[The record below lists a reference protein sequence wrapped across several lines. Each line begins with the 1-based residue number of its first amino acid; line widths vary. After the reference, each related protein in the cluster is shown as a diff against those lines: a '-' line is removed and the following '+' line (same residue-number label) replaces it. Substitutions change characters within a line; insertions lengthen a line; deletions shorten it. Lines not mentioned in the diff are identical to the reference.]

1 MSRTMP
7 QAAPACNTCL
17 DLRYWERS
25 HPSIEALDRLSD
37 HDGSTK
43 TVRVSFEPD
52 TIQLSAT
59 RCQLC
64 AILLEGLVRFLGPQ
78 GMESCYHIEL
88 TVGLPSTIRL
98 DITYYDTSYKQR
110 AIEFYTTQEVSQ
122 TLKPLMPFPRGYHVR
137 PTMNSCSNRE
147 KPVLPKRVVRLAS
160 YNMSPVLYETS
171 HGERA
176 DYVALS
182 YCWGGEKHLLTTQNT
197 IRSHKA
203 GIPWSQIPQTLKD
216 AMQLTLELG
225 VEFIWIDALCIIQDD
240 PVDWMEEA
248 SKFGSVYRD
257 ALITVS
263 VTASPNTT
271 SGIFCGERSHRH
283 NLRTH
288 VASMEN
294 IDIYMRQACSTTY
307 VGLFEHLNIFGN
319 GYQEEEVL
327 PILGR
332 GWTFQERILS
342 RRLLHCS
349 SEELAWECV
358 HGHLRS
364 IPDTKKV
371 VEGRLRNGVSEAWD
385 RTNSPLREWQELTV
399 AYSSC
404 QFTYSR
410 DRLVALEGI
419 AQKFQQFGLGPY
431 FYDLPTW
438 SWASVY
444 HKCHYNYHHFSPSY
458 QSISV
463 CDILRSPSGVAP
475 DSDFSSRALVISS
488 KIVDATIRLQEGYSG
503 IPLDVE
509 VIIDGKIYNM
519 IADIKQ
525 WPESSN
531 EWENI
536 QEDERLYNGQAV
548 LCLELSTYQLLGRS
562 QSVKV
567 FLVLRESPEAH
578 DRYRRVGIM
587 VVSESWKPGVG
598 DVPAQIQHIDQHAN
612 KRTLEIV

>member
-1 MSRTMP
+1 MP

-110 AIEFYTTQEVSQ
+110 AIEFYTTQA
-122 TLKPLMPFPRGYHVR
+122 
-137 PTMNSCSNRE
+137 CSNRE

-358 HGHLRS
+358 SGDIRCECAS
-364 IPDTKKV
+364 MVPYT
-371 VEGRLRNGVSEAWD
+371 RPNVS
-385 RTNSPLREWQELTV
+385 
-399 AYSSC
+399 
-404 QFTYSR
+404 
-410 DRLVALEGI
+410 
-419 AQKFQQFGLGPY
+419 
-431 FYDLPTW
+431 
-438 SWASVY
+438 
-444 HKCHYNYHHFSPSY
+444 
-458 QSISV
+458 
-463 CDILRSPSGVAP
+463 
-475 DSDFSSRALVISS
+475 
-488 KIVDATIRLQEGYSG
+488 
-503 IPLDVE
+503 
-509 VIIDGKIYNM
+509 
-519 IADIKQ
+519 
-525 WPESSN
+525 
-531 EWENI
+531 
-536 QEDERLYNGQAV
+536 
-548 LCLELSTYQLLGRS
+548 
-562 QSVKV
+562 
-567 FLVLRESPEAH
+567 
-578 DRYRRVGIM
+578 
-587 VVSESWKPGVG
+587 
-598 DVPAQIQHIDQHAN
+598 
-612 KRTLEIV
+612 

>member
-137 PTMNSCSNRE
+137 PTMNCKVAAHKAGQWLKQCTDSHQACSKRE

-271 SGIFCGERSHRH
+271 SGIFCGQRSHRH

-358 HGHLRS
+358 SGDIRCECAS
-364 IPDTKKV
+364 MV

-431 FYDLPTW
+431 FY
-438 SWASVY
+438 
-444 HKCHYNYHHFSPSY
+444 
-458 QSISV
+458 
-463 CDILRSPSGVAP
+463 
-475 DSDFSSRALVISS
+475 VISS

>member
-1 MSRTMP
+1 MP

-110 AIEFYTTQEVSQ
+110 AIEFYTTQGTYVLFSLGHSVGLSNVDVEVSQ

-137 PTMNSCSNRE
+137 PTMNCKVAAHKAGQWLKQCTDSHQACSKRE

-271 SGIFCGERSHRH
+271 SGIFCGQRSHRH

-358 HGHLRS
+358 SGDIRCECAS
-364 IPDTKKV
+364 MVPYT
-371 VEGRLRNGVSEAWD
+371 RPNVS
-385 RTNSPLREWQELTV
+385 
-399 AYSSC
+399 
-404 QFTYSR
+404 
-410 DRLVALEGI
+410 
-419 AQKFQQFGLGPY
+419 
-431 FYDLPTW
+431 
-438 SWASVY
+438 
-444 HKCHYNYHHFSPSY
+444 
-458 QSISV
+458 
-463 CDILRSPSGVAP
+463 
-475 DSDFSSRALVISS
+475 
-488 KIVDATIRLQEGYSG
+488 
-503 IPLDVE
+503 
-509 VIIDGKIYNM
+509 
-519 IADIKQ
+519 
-525 WPESSN
+525 
-531 EWENI
+531 
-536 QEDERLYNGQAV
+536 
-548 LCLELSTYQLLGRS
+548 
-562 QSVKV
+562 
-567 FLVLRESPEAH
+567 
-578 DRYRRVGIM
+578 
-587 VVSESWKPGVG
+587 
-598 DVPAQIQHIDQHAN
+598 
-612 KRTLEIV
+612 

>member
-1 MSRTMP
+1 MHS
-7 QAAPACNTCL
+7 
-17 DLRYWERS
+17 
-25 HPSIEALDRLSD
+25 
-37 HDGSTK
+37 
-43 TVRVSFEPD
+43 
-52 TIQLSAT
+52 
-59 RCQLC
+59 
-64 AILLEGLVRFLGPQ
+64 
-78 GMESCYHIEL
+78 
-88 TVGLPSTIRL
+88 
-98 DITYYDTSYKQR
+98 
-110 AIEFYTTQEVSQ
+110 
-122 TLKPLMPFPRGYHVR
+122 
-137 PTMNSCSNRE
+137 
-147 KPVLPKRVVRLAS
+147 
-160 YNMSPVLYETS
+160 
-171 HGERA
+171 
-176 DYVALS
+176 
-182 YCWGGEKHLLTTQNT
+182 
-197 IRSHKA
+197 
-203 GIPWSQIPQTLKD
+203 
-216 AMQLTLELG
+216 TLELG
-225 VEFIWIDALCIIQDD
+225 GEFIWIDALCIIQDD
-240 PVDWMEEA
+240 LVNWIEEA

-271 SGIFCGERSHRH
+271 SGIFCGQRSHRH

-294 IDIYMRQACSTTY
+294 IDIYMRQACSTTH

-349 SEELAWECV
+349 SEELAWERVSGDIRCKCASMVPYTRPNVSRKV

-431 FYDLPTW
+431 FY
-438 SWASVY
+438 
-444 HKCHYNYHHFSPSY
+444 
-458 QSISV
+458 
-463 CDILRSPSGVAP
+463 
-475 DSDFSSRALVISS
+475 
-488 KIVDATIRLQEGYSG
+488 VDATIRLQEGYSG

-562 QSVKV
+562 QSVNV
-567 FLVLRESPEAH
+567 FLVLQESPEAH